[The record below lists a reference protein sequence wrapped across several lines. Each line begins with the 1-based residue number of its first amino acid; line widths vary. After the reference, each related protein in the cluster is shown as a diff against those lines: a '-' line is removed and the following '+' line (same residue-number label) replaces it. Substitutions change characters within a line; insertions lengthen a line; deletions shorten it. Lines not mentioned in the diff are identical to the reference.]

1 MPYACKSMAKKPK
14 MKYAENDMM
23 IRREIQIRRLLSGQ
37 PNIVELKSAHEDETA
52 VHVVM
57 ELCQGGDLFDRIIAK
72 GYYSERDA
80 APVLRAIVN
89 AVNVCHSM
97 GVMHRDLKPEN
108 FCFISRDD
116 NALLKVTDFGSA
128 LLFEEGKLYRDIV
141 GSGFYI
147 APEVLRRRYG
157 KEIDIWSAGVILY
170 ILLSGVPPFWAE
182 TKKGTYDAILQGE
195 IDFETDPWPSISS
208 TAKGLVRRMLTKDPK
223 RRITAAQILE
233 HPWLIEGG
241 EASDDTSVILR
252 MKQFRRMSKL
262 KKLTV
267 KVIVEYLP
275 GEETQALKEK
285 FIEMDT
291 DKNGTL
297 SYDEL
302 RAGLTKVGS
311 MLTEF
316 DVKQLMEAVKNSS
329 TLEFILYTADMD
341 GNGAID
347 YTEFTAATIQRQKLE
362 RSEYLSK
369 AFQYFD
375 KDNSGYITLDELV
388 TAFKENNMGDD
399 AKIKELLSDIDS
411 NKDGMISYDE
421 FRAMVES
428 PQTIRNVSHIYTDKA
443 KKFGLGNTKQFRAM
457 NMLKKLVLQVI
468 VENLPTEEK
477 QKLMEKFRE
486 MDTDN
491 SGTLTLS
498 ELKAGL
504 AKLGSALEE
513 SEVNQYMEAGD
524 IDGNGNIDFIEFVN
538 LMTDI
543 YKLETP
549 ELLEKAFQYLD
560 KNSDQFI
567 TVNELETAFKENN
580 MGDDATIKE
589 IISEVGRDHKD
600 GRISFDQFCA
610 FVKGGSQLRAP
621 TLGNLSYMLKGKGQ
635 KFPAE

>member
-1 MPYACKSMAKKPK
+1 MGCSVSKNQRDPILGKAYEDVMLHYFFGRMLGRGQFGVSYLCTENSTNRPYACKSIAKKPK
-14 MKYAENDMM
+14 MRLAENDM
-23 IRREIQIRRLLSGQ
+23 IRREIQIRLYLSGQ
-37 PNIVELKSAHEDETA
+37 PNVVEFKSTYEDETA

-57 ELCQGGDLFDRIIAK
+57 ELCEGGDLFDRIIAK
-72 GYYSERDA
+72 GYNSERDA
-80 APVLRAIVN
+80 ATVLRAIVN

-108 FCFISRDD
+108 FSFISRDD

-128 LLFEEGKLYRDIV
+128 LLFEEGQVYRDIV

-195 IDFETDPWPSISS
+195 IDFDTDPWPSISS
-208 TAKGLVRRMLTKDPK
+208 TAKDLVRRMLTKDPK
-223 RRITAAQILE
+223 RRITAAQVLE
-233 HPWLIEGG
+233 HPWLRESG

-252 MKQFRRMSKL
+252 MKQFRRMNKL
-262 KKLTV
+262 KKLTI

-275 GEETQALKEK
+275 DEETQALKEK

-316 DVKQLMEAVKNSS
+316 DVKHLMEAVKNSS
-329 TLEFILYTADMD
+329 TLEFILYTVYQLASLHSSDIVCHIYAFLQADMD
-341 GNGAID
+341 GNEAID

-375 KDNSGYITLDELV
+375 KDNSGSSS
-388 TAFKENNMGDD
+388 GG
-399 AKIKELLSDIDS
+399 SSSGSSSSHSRSGRSGSSSSGRSSSGCSSGSSSGGSSSSSS
-411 NKDGMISYDE
+411 NGSSSSGSSGGGGGGGGSCGSS
-421 FRAMVES
+421 RS
-428 PQTIRNVSHIYTDKA
+428 SSRRSVS
-443 KKFGLGNTKQFRAM
+443 LC
-457 NMLKKLVLQVI
+457 
-468 VENLPTEEK
+468 ENLPTKEK

-491 SGTLTLS
+491 SDTLTLS

-524 IDGNGNIDFIEFVN
+524 IDGNGNIDSIEFVN

-560 KNSDQFI
+560 KNSDHCI
-567 TVNELETAFKENN
+567 WLIAGV
-580 MGDDATIKE
+580 
-589 IISEVGRDHKD
+589 
-600 GRISFDQFCA
+600 
-610 FVKGGSQLRAP
+610 
-621 TLGNLSYMLKGKGQ
+621 
-635 KFPAE
+635 

>member
-1 MPYACKSMAKKPK
+1 MGCCVSKSQRQRYPILGKPYEDVMLHYSFGRMLGRGRFGVTYLCTENSTNMPYACKSMAKKPK

-128 LLFEEGKLYRDIV
+128 LLFEE
-141 GSGFYI
+141 
-147 APEVLRRRYG
+147 
-157 KEIDIWSAGVILY
+157 
-170 ILLSGVPPFWAE
+170 
-182 TKKGTYDAILQGE
+182 
-195 IDFETDPWPSISS
+195 
-208 TAKGLVRRMLTKDPK
+208 
-223 RRITAAQILE
+223 
-233 HPWLIEGG
+233 EGG

-316 DVKQLMEAVKNSS
+316 DVKQLMEA
-329 TLEFILYTADMD
+329 ADMD

-375 KDNSGYITLDELV
+375 KDNSG
-388 TAFKENNMGDD
+388 
-399 AKIKELLSDIDS
+399 
-411 NKDGMISYDE
+411 YDE

-457 NMLKKLVLQVI
+457 NMLKKLVLQ
-468 VENLPTEEK
+468 
-477 QKLMEKFRE
+477 
-486 MDTDN
+486 
-491 SGTLTLS
+491 
-498 ELKAGL
+498 
-504 AKLGSALEE
+504 
-513 SEVNQYMEAGD
+513 GD

-589 IISEVGRDHKD
+589 IISEVGRDHK
-600 GRISFDQFCA
+600 
-610 FVKGGSQLRAP
+610 
-621 TLGNLSYMLKGKGQ
+621 
-635 KFPAE
+635 

>member
-1 MPYACKSMAKKPK
+1 MGCCVSKSQRYPILGKPYEDVMSHYSFGRMLGRGRFGVTYLCTENSTNMPYACKSMAKKPK

-57 ELCQGGDLFDRIIAK
+57 ELCEGGDLFDRIIAK

-108 FCFISRDD
+108 FSFISRDD

-267 KVIVEYLP
+267 KVI
-275 GEETQALKEK
+275 
-285 FIEMDT
+285 
-291 DKNGTL
+291 
-297 SYDEL
+297 
-302 RAGLTKVGS
+302 
-311 MLTEF
+311 
-316 DVKQLMEAVKNSS
+316 
-329 TLEFILYTADMD
+329 
-341 GNGAID
+341 
-347 YTEFTAATIQRQKLE
+347 
-362 RSEYLSK
+362 
-369 AFQYFD
+369 
-375 KDNSGYITLDELV
+375 
-388 TAFKENNMGDD
+388 
-399 AKIKELLSDIDS
+399 
-411 NKDGMISYDE
+411 
-421 FRAMVES
+421 
-428 PQTIRNVSHIYTDKA
+428 
-443 KKFGLGNTKQFRAM
+443 
-457 NMLKKLVLQVI
+457 
-468 VENLPTEEK
+468 
-477 QKLMEKFRE
+477 
-486 MDTDN
+486 
-491 SGTLTLS
+491 
-498 ELKAGL
+498 
-504 AKLGSALEE
+504 
-513 SEVNQYMEAGD
+513 
-524 IDGNGNIDFIEFVN
+524 
-538 LMTDI
+538 
-543 YKLETP
+543 
-549 ELLEKAFQYLD
+549 
-560 KNSDQFI
+560 
-567 TVNELETAFKENN
+567 
-580 MGDDATIKE
+580 
-589 IISEVGRDHKD
+589 
-600 GRISFDQFCA
+600 
-610 FVKGGSQLRAP
+610 
-621 TLGNLSYMLKGKGQ
+621 
-635 KFPAE
+635 

>member
-1 MPYACKSMAKKPK
+1 MAKKPK

-316 DVKQLMEAVKNSS
+316 DVKQLMEA
-329 TLEFILYTADMD
+329 ADMD

>member
-1 MPYACKSMAKKPK
+1 MGCSVSKNQRDPILGKAYEDVMLHYFFGRMLGRGQFGVSYLCTENSTNRPYACKSIAKKPK
-14 MKYAENDMM
+14 MRLAENDM
-23 IRREIQIRRLLSGQ
+23 IRREIQIRLYLSGQ
-37 PNIVELKSAHEDETA
+37 PNVVEFKSTYEDETA

-57 ELCQGGDLFDRIIAK
+57 ELCEGGDLFDRIIAK
-72 GYYSERDA
+72 GYNSERDA
-80 APVLRAIVN
+80 ATVLRAIVN

-108 FCFISRDD
+108 FSFISRDD

-128 LLFEEGKLYRDIV
+128 LLFEEGQVYRDIV

-195 IDFETDPWPSISS
+195 IDFDTDPWPSISS
-208 TAKGLVRRMLTKDPK
+208 TAKDLVRRMLTKDPK
-223 RRITAAQILE
+223 RRITAAQVLE
-233 HPWLIEGG
+233 HPWLRESG

-252 MKQFRRMSKL
+252 MKQFRRMNKL
-262 KKLTV
+262 KKLTI

-275 GEETQALKEK
+275 DEETQALKEK

-316 DVKQLMEAVKNSS
+316 DVKHLMEA
-329 TLEFILYTADMD
+329 ADMD
-341 GNGAID
+341 GNEAID

-375 KDNSGYITLDELV
+375 KDNSGSLC
-388 TAFKENNMGDD
+388 
-399 AKIKELLSDIDS
+399 
-411 NKDGMISYDE
+411 
-421 FRAMVES
+421 
-428 PQTIRNVSHIYTDKA
+428 
-443 KKFGLGNTKQFRAM
+443 
-457 NMLKKLVLQVI
+457 
-468 VENLPTEEK
+468 ENLPTKEK

-491 SGTLTLS
+491 SDTLTLS

-524 IDGNGNIDFIEFVN
+524 IDGNGNIDSIEFVN

-560 KNSDQFI
+560 KNSDQ
-567 TVNELETAFKENN
+567 
-580 MGDDATIKE
+580 
-589 IISEVGRDHKD
+589 
-600 GRISFDQFCA
+600 
-610 FVKGGSQLRAP
+610 
-621 TLGNLSYMLKGKGQ
+621 
-635 KFPAE
+635 

>member
-1 MPYACKSMAKKPK
+1 
-14 MKYAENDMM
+14 
-23 IRREIQIRRLLSGQ
+23 
-37 PNIVELKSAHEDETA
+37 
-52 VHVVM
+52 
-57 ELCQGGDLFDRIIAK
+57 
-72 GYYSERDA
+72 
-80 APVLRAIVN
+80 
-89 AVNVCHSM
+89 
-97 GVMHRDLKPEN
+97 
-108 FCFISRDD
+108 
-116 NALLKVTDFGSA
+116 
-128 LLFEEGKLYRDIV
+128 KLYRDIV
-141 GSGFYI
+141 GSVFYI

-316 DVKQLMEAVKNSS
+316 DVKQLMEA
-329 TLEFILYTADMD
+329 ADMD

-375 KDNSGYITLDELV
+375 KDNS
-388 TAFKENNMGDD
+388 
-399 AKIKELLSDIDS
+399 
-411 NKDGMISYDE
+411 
-421 FRAMVES
+421 
-428 PQTIRNVSHIYTDKA
+428 
-443 KKFGLGNTKQFRAM
+443 GNTKQFRAM

-560 KNSDQFI
+560 KNSDQRKP
-567 TVNELETAFKENN
+567 TASTYSRKSELYVE
-580 MGDDATIKE
+580 
-589 IISEVGRDHKD
+589 
-600 GRISFDQFCA
+600 
-610 FVKGGSQLRAP
+610 
-621 TLGNLSYMLKGKGQ
+621 GKGP
-635 KFPAE
+635 KISR